1 MRAGQGAGTQARPP
15 FVTAGRAG
23 APARARRPSPARLQ
37 EGREKS
43 ASVAIA
49 SSLFLVLI
57 AAALLVG
64 GHAAV
69 DLLRRSAIAVGDAK
83 ELGDVVY
90 TMPDGVFC
98 RHLSFDNVTAE
109 VSEGALERCGDDIA
123 GRRPFAAAKFPWG
136 AH

>member
-1 MRAGQGAGTQARPP
+1 MRAGQ
-15 FVTAGRAG
+15 RAG
-23 APARARRPSPARLQ
+23 SQTRPWFVKARRVRARERARRPSPARLQ
-37 EGREKS
+37 EERAKS

-69 DLLRRSAIAVGDAK
+69 GQLLRSAIAARDAK
-83 ELGDVVY
+83 AIGDIVY

-98 RHLSFDNVTAE
+98 RHMFFDNVTAE
-109 VSEGALERCGDDIA
+109 VTESALERCPDDIA
-123 GRRPFAAAKFPWG
+123 GRRPFAASNFAWG